1 MILKGNQ
8 RGGGQQMA
16 AHLMNSFDNERVEVA
31 EVRGAVAQ
39 DLSGAFAEWAAEARA
54 TRCRKNLYSLSLNPD
69 QAQGHLTR
77 EQYLELLERTERS
90 LKLVGQPR
98 AVVFHEKRDKDG
110 TLREHCHAIWS
121 RIDTDKMKAVQI
133 SHDRLKLRT
142 VAREFARDHGLEL
155 PDGLKKDGKRDRFN
169 DRAKQESPGEKQ
181 QQERTGVPKALR
193 MADIAACWTST
204 KTGAEFV
211 RAMEG
216 KGYYLARG
224 DQRTYVVIDLYG
236 EIHSLSR
243 QLGGVAKKK
252 ELMDRLSGYPPDK
265 QPDVESTQAYARQKL
280 QERQKAQE
288 KGKQETQE
296 PPRQEAMEAK
306 ATEGNLLKQ
315 RREALVGRQAERR
328 AELDKQR
335 ADLYAR
341 QFAERGALRE
351 MQAVGNT
358 GVSAAR
364 LEKQPKGLAAFLTR
378 ITGIGSLVSWV
389 KNKADAI
396 REATQK
402 RQTETLLRRHDREL
416 KEMDRHYGA
425 LDRLETREN
434 RAADNATQR
443 EGYRKLR
450 VRTFELKP
458 EFDKALAR
466 QEATGAAG
474 GGGRTVGLFNR
485 LAAGIGFTKGDLQA
499 AFERATAGKAVS
511 SGDADTKGPAPADP
525 EKLEQ
530 ARALRDELNRRP
542 PRPGP
547 DRDRER

>member
-1 MILKGNQ
+1 
-8 RGGGQQMA
+8 
-16 AHLMNSFDNERVEVA
+16 
-31 EVRGAVAQ
+31 
-39 DLSGAFAEWAAEARA
+39 
-54 TRCRKNLYSLSLNPD
+54 
-69 QAQGHLTR
+69 
-77 EQYLELLERTERS
+77 
-90 LKLVGQPR
+90 
-98 AVVFHEKRDKDG
+98 
-110 TLREHCHAIWS
+110 
-121 RIDTDKMKAVQI
+121 
-133 SHDRLKLRT
+133 
-142 VAREFARDHGLEL
+142 
-155 PDGLKKDGKRDRFN
+155 
-169 DRAKQESPGEKQ
+169 
-181 QQERTGVPKALR
+181 
-193 MADIAACWTST
+193 
-204 KTGAEFV
+204 
-211 RAMEG
+211 
-216 KGYYLARG
+216 
-224 DQRTYVVIDLYG
+224 
-236 EIHSLSR
+236 
-243 QLGGVAKKK
+243 
-252 ELMDRLSGYPPDK
+252 
-265 QPDVESTQAYARQKL
+265 
-280 QERQKAQE
+280 
-288 KGKQETQE
+288 
-296 PPRQEAMEAK
+296 
-306 ATEGNLLKQ
+306 
-315 RREALVGRQAERR
+315 
-328 AELDKQR
+328 
-335 ADLYAR
+335 
-341 QFAERGALRE
+341 
-351 MQAVGNT
+351 
-358 GVSAAR
+358 
-364 LEKQPKGLAAFLTR
+364 
-378 ITGIGSLVSWV
+378 V